1 MKKFFALLLALTMVL
16 ALAACGTEPTPT
28 DPTTEPTQAPTAT
41 PTTEPTQ
48 APTEEPTEEPTVEP
62 TEAPVT
68 VMTHEEYMAAEMESA
83 VVVEF
88 YVQAT
93 QSWWF
98 DNDAGHGKITVY
110 GQDADGGYFGY
121 ELNCTEDE
129 AAELVPGTKIRVTGY
144 KTEWSGEVEIASG
157 ATFEIVEDYAFIAEP
172 LDVTALLGTDE
183 LVAHQNEKV
192 CFKSM
197 TVEAANDEGAAFL
210 YKWNGSGEDGD
221 DLYFNASV
229 NGATYTFCVESYLTG
244 PGTAVY
250 EIVKGLKVGDVIDMS
265 GFLYWYEG
273 AQPHITSVT
282 SENSVWSHEDYMA
295 AAIDDQV
302 IVEFYVQANQGWW
315 FDSDAGHGK
324 ITVYGQ
330 DADGGYF
337 GYELKSTE
345 QTAAKLVPGTKIRVT
360 GFKGEWSGEI
370 EIMDGSYVIVAGDT
384 YVAEPA
390 DVTELLGT
398 DELAAHQNEKVCFKG
413 MVVEAANDEGAAFLY
428 KWNGTGE
435 DGDDLYFNVSYNGN
449 TYTFCVESYLCGAGT
464 EVYEAVKA
472 LQVGD
477 AIDIEGFLYWYEGAQ
492 PHVTSVTP
500 VEVTPVPAE

>member
-28 DPTTEPTQAPTAT
+28 EEPTKAPTSAPTTQPTEAPTS
-41 PTTEPTQ
+41 

-68 VMTHEEYMAAEMESA
+68 VMTHEEYMAAEMDAE

-121 ELNCTEDE
+121 ELVCTEED
-129 AAELVPGTKIRVTGY
+129 AALLVPGTKIRVTGF

-157 ATFEIVEDYAFIAEP
+157 ATFEIVEDYAFVAEP

-183 LVAHQNEKV
+183 LIKHQNEKV
-192 CFKSM
+192 CFKGM

-221 DLYFNASV
+221 DLYFNVSL
-229 NGATYTFCVESYLTG
+229 GEATYTFCVESYLTG
-244 PGTAVY
+244 KGTDVY
-250 EIVKGLKVGDVIDMS
+250 EAVKALKVGDVIDLE

-273 AQPHITSVT
+273 AQPHITSVAPAAT
-282 SENSVWSHEDYMA
+282 VLTHEEYMA
-295 AAIDDQV
+295 AEMDAEV
-302 IVEFYVQANQGWW
+302 VVEFYVQADQGWW

-330 DADGGYF
+330 DENGGYF

-370 EIMDGSYVIVAGDT
+370 ELMDGSYVIVAGDT
-384 YVAEPA
+384 YVAEA
-390 DVTELLGT
+390 LDVTALLGT

-413 MVVEAANDEGAAFLY
+413 MTVEAANDEGAAFLY
-428 KWNGTGE
+428 RWNGTGE
-435 DGDDLYFNVSYNGN
+435 DGDDLYFNVSVNGA
-449 TYTFCVESYLCGAGT
+449 TYTFCVESYLMGAGSET
-464 EVYEAVKA
+464 YEAVKA
-472 LQVGD
+472 LKVGD
-477 AIDIEGFLYWYEGAQ
+477 VIDIEGFLYWYEGAQ
-492 PHVTSVTP
+492 PHVTAVTP
-500 VEVTPVPAE
+500 VAYSVQ